1 MYTLTIIIA
10 VVDVLVCIA
19 LVALVIMQEGD
30 TGGLGT
36 ISGGGSDTF
45 FSKSKGR
52 TKEVMLKKLTTGVA
66 ILFAVL
72 TVVLYLLAGRGG

>member
-52 TKEVMLKKLTTGVA
+52 TKSYAQEADHRGGNP
-66 ILFAVL
+66 IAVL

>member
-1 MYTLTIIIA
+1 MNTFTIILAI
-10 VVDVLVCIA
+10 VDVIVCIV

-30 TGGLGT
+30 SGGLGT
-36 ISGGGSDTF
+36 IGGGGSDTF

-52 TKEVMLKKLTTGVA
+52 TKEAMLKKLTTGIA